1 MKITGVTA
9 YPLTKSL
16 ATAQTTSQQ
25 SYRKVSICLV
35 RIDTDEGIYGVGESL
50 ARFGAAGYAKII
62 EVLLAPII
70 IGKNPLQIKAIWDAL
85 RKTLNGRSG
94 GILFEAIAAIDIALW
109 DLYGKA
115 LQQPVYAL
123 LGGKIHEKIPAYASS
138 IMVGT
143 NEEEQAD
150 RILSLG
156 FNSIKLKI
164 SADVQKEIARVKR
177 LRRHVGP
184 DIALMVDVNYAFNEQ
199 QALYFAQ
206 AVHEDNL
213 LWFEEPIDPDNR
225 EGYLRLS
232 RRSPVP
238 LAAGESE
245 FTVRGCT
252 DLLSSGALSYVQP
265 DVTRFGGITESHCL
279 AIVADAFH
287 IQFAPHVGFSGAI
300 CIAASLHLAAAAP
313 NLSCL
318 ECMVTPSVFREKLV
332 CEPVGL
338 PTQIVNGTLAIPESP
353 GLGVEVDWDY
363 LKKLLVCE

>member
-9 YPLTKSL
+9 YPLTQSL

-225 EGYLRLS
+225 RDICAS
-232 RRSPVP
+232 
-238 LAAGESE
+238 LAAPLSLLLPVNQNLPCVDAPTYFLPARSLTFNLMLRALVELPSPTALQLLLTL
-245 FTVRGCT
+245 FIFNLLLTLVFPAQFVSLLACT
-252 DLLSSGALSYVQP
+252 LQP
-265 DVTRFGGITESHCL
+265 QPPI
-279 AIVADAFH
+279 
-287 IQFAPHVGFSGAI
+287 
-300 CIAASLHLAAAAP
+300 
-313 NLSCL
+313 
-318 ECMVTPSVFREKLV
+318 
-332 CEPVGL
+332 
-338 PTQIVNGTLAIPESP
+338 
-353 GLGVEVDWDY
+353 
-363 LKKLLVCE
+363 